1 MAIRLAIKKLMH
13 TWTFKEYP
21 MECRGFQIG
30 DPLEGAGMFQSLF
43 FADFVSEVLDLCRLL
58 GLGLL
63 PPV

>member
-1 MAIRLAIKKLMH
+1 
-13 TWTFKEYP
+13 